1 MFIIFLSDF
10 WYHRNHPSHVCK
22 VEEHTL
28 KYSHLVAYDYPDLYS
43 TDSKDVPIRFGTF
56 GKVGLKEIVE
66 LTGKTHFNLKIGKS
80 NDVHKFVLND
90 EGTKAYFEG
99 ETYCSF
105 EASEI
110 YDDLSLK
117 SLTHFKRLLV

>member
-1 MFIIFLSDF
+1 M
-10 WYHRNHPSHVCK
+10 
-22 VEEHTL
+22 
-28 KYSHLVAYDYPDLYS
+28 VAYDYPDLYS
-43 TDSKDVPIRFGTF
+43 TDSKDVPIRFGSF

-80 NDVHKFVLND
+80 NDVHKFVMND

-99 ETYCSF
+99 ETYCNF
-105 EASEI
+105 EAIEI